1 MNLREHSSPER
12 LTSSTAYV
20 LSFELAVRRA
30 RADGRAHLVAGR
42 IASSNSLLGGR
53 ELTAALTV
61 PVHISRGGDLRQ
73 PRPVFQIG
81 TTVPGAATPRVLV
94 RRYIGALM
102 PESVVPRPLT
112 KLSEEEELFR
122 DTVRDF
128 AERDVRPR
136 VAAMER
142 ASTVDPT
149 LLARCFELGLMG
161 IDIPESHGGAGGSL
175 LMTVLAVEELSAVD
189 ASVAIFVDVQNTL
202 VNTLLRK
209 WASDDVKRRY
219 LPRLATDLLGAY
231 ALSEPESGSDAFG
244 LQTRATRQGNSWIL
258 EGRKLWITNGAEAG
272 VFVIFANTDFTKGYK
287 GITAF
292 AVERGFKGFS
302 VGKKEDKLG
311 IRASSTCELILDGCE
326 VPAANVVGEVGV
338 GYKVAIETLN
348 TGRIGI
354 GAQMI
359 GVARG
364 ALTATLKY
372 VAERKQF
379 GKPIGEFQA
388 VQFQLA
394 QAATEL
400 EAARLMVYN
409 AARLEDAGEP
419 YTMQAAMAK
428 LLSSQVAERVTSLAV
443 ELFGGYGY
451 TEENPVEK
459 VYRDATI
466 GTTYEV
472 TSNMQNNTTAEQILK

>member
-1 MNLREHSSPER
+1 M
-12 LTSSTAYV
+12 
-20 LSFELAVRRA
+20 
-30 RADGRAHLVAGR
+30 
-42 IASSNSLLGGR
+42 
-53 ELTAALTV
+53 
-61 PVHISRGGDLRQ
+61 
-73 PRPVFQIG
+73 
-81 TTVPGAATPRVLV
+81 TP
-94 RRYIGALM
+94 
-102 PESVVPRPLT
+102 PLT

-128 AERDVRPR
+128 AEREVRPR

-142 ASTVDPT
+142 ASAVDPA
-149 LLARCFELGLMG
+149 LLAKCFELGLMG
-161 IDIPESHGGAGGSL
+161 IDIPESHGGAGGNL

-219 LPRLATDLLGAY
+219 LPRLASDLLGAY

-244 LQTRATRQGNSWIL
+244 LQTRATRRGSGWIL

-272 VFVIFANTDFTKGYK
+272 LFIVFANSDFTKGYK

-292 AVERGFKGFS
+292 AVERGFRGFS

-311 IRASSTCELILDGCE
+311 IRASSTCELILEGCE

-372 VAERKQF
+372 AKERKQF
-379 GKPIGEFQA
+379 GRAIGEFQA
-388 VQFQLA
+388 IQFQLA

-409 AARLEDAGEP
+409 AARLETAGEP
-419 YTMQAAMAK
+419 YTTQAAMAK
-428 LLSSQVAERVTSLAV
+428 LFASQVAERVTSLAV

-451 TEENPVEK
+451 TKEYPVEK
-459 VYRDATI
+459 FYRDAKI
-466 GTTYEV
+466 GTIYEG
-472 TSNMQNNTTAEQILK
+472 TSNMQLNTIAKQILK

>member
-1 MNLREHSSPER
+1 MPD
-12 LTSSTAYV
+12 LT
-20 LSFELAVRRA
+20 
-30 RADGRAHLVAGR
+30 
-42 IASSNSLLGGR
+42 
-53 ELTAALTV
+53 
-61 PVHISRGGDLRQ
+61 
-73 PRPVFQIG
+73 
-81 TTVPGAATPRVLV
+81 TP
-94 RRYIGALM
+94 A
-102 PESVVPRPLT
+102 LT

-122 DTVRDF
+122 DTVRAF
-128 AERDVRPR
+128 AEHEVRPR
-136 VAAMER
+136 VVAMEQ

-149 LLARCFELGLMG
+149 LLAQCFDLGLMG

-209 WASDDVKRRY
+209 WASDDVKQRY
-219 LPRLATDLLGAY
+219 LPRLASDLLGAY
-231 ALSEPESGSDAFG
+231 ALSEPDSGSDAFG
-244 LQTRATRQGNSWIL
+244 LQTRATKRGNTWVL
-258 EGRKLWITNGAEAG
+258 EGRQLWITNGAEAG
-272 VFVIFANTDFTKGYK
+272 LFVVFANSDFTRGYK

-292 AVERGFKGFS
+292 AVERGLQGFG
-302 VGKKEDKLG
+302 VGQKEDKLG

-326 VPAANVVGEVGV
+326 VPAANVVGEVGI

-364 ALTATLKY
+364 ALTEALKY
-372 VAERKQF
+372 AKERKQF
-379 GKPIGEFQA
+379 GKPIRDFQA

-409 AARLEDAGEP
+409 TARLEDAGEP

-428 LLSSQVAERVTSLAV
+428 LFSSQVAERVTSLCV
-443 ELFGGYGY
+443 ELFGGDGY
-451 TEENPVEK
+451 PKEYPVEK
-459 VYRDATI
+459 FYRDAKI
-466 GTTYEV
+466 GTIYEGA
-472 TSNMQNNTTAEQILK
+472 SNMPLDSIGKQLPD

>member
-1 MNLREHSSPER
+1 MPE
-12 LTSSTAYV
+12 
-20 LSFELAVRRA
+20 
-30 RADGRAHLVAGR
+30 
-42 IASSNSLLGGR
+42 IASI
-53 ELTAALTV
+53 
-61 PVHISRGGDLRQ
+61 P
-73 PRPVFQIG
+73 
-81 TTVPGAATPRVLV
+81 
-94 RRYIGALM
+94 
-102 PESVVPRPLT
+102 PLT

-128 AERDVRPR
+128 AEHDVRPR
-136 VAAMER
+136 VAAMEK
-142 ASTVDPT
+142 AAAIDPA
-149 LLARCFELGLMG
+149 LLAKCFELGLMG
-161 IDIPESHGGAGGSL
+161 IEIPEEHGGAGGSL
-175 LMTVLAVEELSAVD
+175 FMTVLAAEELSAVD
-189 ASVAIFVDVQNTL
+189 ASAAIFVDVQNTL
-202 VNTLLRK
+202 VNALLLK
-209 WASDDVKRRY
+209 WASDDIKQRY
-219 LPRLATDLLGAY
+219 LPRLAAEIAGAY
-231 ALSEPESGSDAFG
+231 ALSEPGSGSDAFG
-244 LQTRATRQGNSWIL
+244 LATKATKQGDKWIL
-258 EGRKLWITNGAEAG
+258 DGRKLWITNGAEAG
-272 VFVIFANTDFTKGYK
+272 FYLIFANTDFTKGYK

-326 VPAANVVGEVGV
+326 VPVANVVGEVGM

-364 ALTATLKY
+364 ALTAALKY
-372 VAERKQF
+372 AKERKQF

-409 AARLEDAGEP
+409 AARLETAGEP
-419 YTMQAAMAK
+419 YTTQAAMAK
-428 LLSSQVAERVTSLAV
+428 LFASQVAERVTSLAV

-451 TEENPVEK
+451 TKEYPVEK
-459 VYRDATI
+459 FYRDAKI
-466 GTTYEV
+466 GTIYEG
-472 TSNMQNNTTAEQILK
+472 TSNMQLNTIAKLLLK